1 MGMQLKD
8 CISGVFLLECLLIDV
23 LCSPE
28 PLKALFPVL
37 CTQSKAQTEWS
48 VLYLIKGI
56 LGASLMAQMVKN
68 TSAVQETQV

>member
-37 CTQSKAQTEWS
+37 CTQSKAQTEWT
-48 VLYLIKGI
+48 VFY
-56 LGASLMAQMVKN
+56 MALRVNKLVCSTDHTF
-68 TSAVQETQV
+68 TSAPPVT